1 MGRIVEDPALRNRV
15 HVYIDRADAGRR
27 LAAMVREIPEMRDP
41 IVCAIPSGGVPI
53 GMEVARALQ
62 CPLNVAV
69 VRKVHVPWNP
79 ESGFGAVAWDGRV
92 IIDEDLANQ
101 LRLSERDIRRE
112 VEATRENVRERVE
125 AFSGG
130 RAVLNVEGKDTVIAD
145 DGLAAGYTMVAAIES
160 IRRLSPARIIA
171 AVPTGPPATVSEV
184 ADMVDVVVC
193 PNIRAGPFFAVAEA
207 YEHWHDLTER
217 EVMQYLRQAREIGLA
232 GAGAA

>member
-1 MGRIVEDPALRNRV
+1 MGRIVEDPDLRNRV
-15 HVYIDRADAGRR
+15 HVFVDRADAGRR
-27 LAAMVREIPEMRDP
+27 LAAMVREIPEILNP
-41 IVCAIPSGGVPI
+41 VVCAIPSGGVPI
-53 GMEVARALQ
+53 GLEVARTLN

-101 LRLSERDIRRE
+101 LRLNERDIRRE
-112 VEATRENVRERVE
+112 VEATRANVQDRVR

-130 RAVLNVEGKDTVIAD
+130 RPVLNVEGRDAVITD

-160 IRRLSPARIIA
+160 IRSLSPARIIA

-184 ADMVDVVVC
+184 AEKVDVVVC
-193 PNIRAGPFFAVAEA
+193 PNIRSGPFFAVAEA
-207 YEHWHDLTER
+207 YEHWHDLTEG
-217 EVMQYLRQAREIGLA
+217 EVMQYLRQARAIGHA
-232 GAGAA
+232 GAEAA